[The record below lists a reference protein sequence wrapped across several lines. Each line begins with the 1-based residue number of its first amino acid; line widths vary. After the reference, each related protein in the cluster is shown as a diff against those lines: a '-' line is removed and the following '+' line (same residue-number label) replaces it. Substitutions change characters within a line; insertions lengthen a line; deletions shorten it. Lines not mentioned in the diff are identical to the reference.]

1 MERAETVERSF
12 DAAASR
18 YTSSPV
24 HRSGPDL
31 DAMVEAGCWR
41 GDERVL
47 DIGCG
52 PGHAAFA
59 VAPHA
64 LSVVGLDLSDAMLE
78 EGRQLGRELGIE
90 NVRFER
96 GDACALPY
104 RAESF
109 DVVTSR
115 FCAHHYADSAAVL
128 REVSR
133 VLVPGGLFLVVD
145 SVSPNDPGQDTFLN
159 AIEVLRDPTHV
170 RNYSIAQWTA
180 LLADAGFA
188 PEHLEDFRRRLDFD
202 SWVERIGTSAANVT
216 SLRQLIAGA
225 TDEIR
230 SVYGMTDESCDWEIP
245 VALLRGTK
253 ARD

>member
-1 MERAETVERSF
+1 MERVETVERSF
-12 DAAASR
+12 AAAAAR
-18 YTSSPV
+18 YTASPV
-24 HRSGPDL
+24 HRSGQDL
-31 DAMVEAGCWR
+31 DALVEAGCLR

-47 DIGCG
+47 DIGSG

-59 VAPHA
+59 VAPHVR
-64 LSVVGLDLSDAMLE
+64 SVVALDLSDAMLE
-78 EGRQLGRELGIE
+78 EGRKLGGEHGIA

-96 GDACALPY
+96 GDAGALPY
-104 RAESF
+104 GAESF

-115 FCAHHYADSAAVL
+115 FCAHHYADPAAVL
-128 REVSR
+128 REVAR

-145 SVSPNDPGQDTFLN
+145 SVSPTDPGQDTFLN

-170 RNYSIAQWTA
+170 RNYSVAQWTA
-180 LLADAGFA
+180 LLAEAGFA
-188 PEHLEDFRRRLDFD
+188 PEHLGDFRRRLDFD
-202 SWVERIGTSAANVT
+202 SWVERIGTPLVSVT
-216 SLRQLIAGA
+216 SLRQFIAGA

-230 SVYGMTDESCDWEIP
+230 SAFGIRDESCDWKIP